1 MEKESRKR
9 RREELYLL
17 VALAEHPDFDTNPN
31 IRAEW
36 ERLKGGNEYPTPNT
50 TNVQVEVLYEG
61 NVIFTGN
68 REEVRKEF
76 GISHSNMSR
85 KLRENRPDRKKRYY
99 RIKE

>member
-9 RREELYLL
+9 RREELYRL

-36 ERLKGGNEYPTPNT
+36 ERLKGGNEYPAPNT
-50 TNVQVEVLYEG
+50 ANVQVEVLYEG
-61 NVIFTGN
+61 NVIFTGD

>member
-1 MEKESRKR
+1 MEKENRKR
-9 RREELYLL
+9 RREKLYRL
-17 VALAEHPDFDTNPN
+17 VALAEHPDFDTNQN

-36 ERLKGGNEYPTPNT
+36 ELLKGGNECPTPNT
-50 TNVQVEVLYEG
+50 ANVQVEVLYEG

-68 REEVRKEF
+68 REEVRKEI